1 MGNDKLSASG
11 IAISFKVWPYGLL
24 NDHIKLQLLKVR
36 HSNEPHY
43 LVLSFCYCVKRNLIF
58 FIVCYLHLIASTT
71 IIRVQEQTRYLMKFI
86 FVPFNSVL
94 SGILLFYCWNVFA
107 FNCIHLAKLNIHTRL
122 KLIIFALSSNS
133 NIIALF
139 LFLILNVEVCYLCNF
154 NYCNWRWWW
163 NTTLTKYILHLVVDF
178 KILELDLGHAMMI
191 MHTVYFKL

>member
-86 FVPFNSVL
+86 FVL
-94 SGILLFYCWNVFA
+94 SIVFYLGF
-107 FNCIHLAKLNIHTRL
+107 FYSI
-122 KLIIFALSSNS
+122 
-133 NIIALF
+133 
-139 LFLILNVEVCYLCNF
+139 VEMF
-154 NYCNWRWWW
+154 
-163 NTTLTKYILHLVVDF
+163 
-178 KILELDLGHAMMI
+178 LELDLLNLFMRVLI
-191 MHTVYFKL
+191 VIIFCFDQ